1 MSVAVSRALLT
12 VPAYALLSPCVSL
25 ALLVG
30 CGDSGGESTGEG
42 TTAATESGATT
53 TMGASAS
60 TMAATGGASET
71 GTAGS
76 TGAEPIDYEQPGPHP
91 VGNTRFTLED
101 GASGRSLLVE
111 VWYPADAGAAADAA
125 AGHPIEE
132 FVPAGADRDRFVDLL
147 ASAPDPG
154 TRRQTSSA
162 FGGAPLAGEA
172 WPVIAFSHCHGC
184 TRFSKFTIAER
195 LASHGFAVVAPDHQG
210 NTLFNALDDDNAP
223 LSGEFLA
230 TRAGDI
236 SAVLDAVLDAE
247 SAAVEA
253 AVRGRFDGARV
264 GMMGHSY
271 GATTSGL
278 VAETD
283 DRVRAAVAIAA
294 PIENPLLPGPMLAN
308 IHKPLLFVL
317 AVEDNSIQEI
327 GNNILRNNFNI
338 ANPPT
343 WLISVNDAGHWGF
356 SDICG
361 ITEDYA
367 PGCGEGT
374 RQTDGTEFTYLDVD
388 IGRGL
393 VAAYATAFFDAHL
406 NDAAEGA
413 EYLMTAQPE
422 GIVELDAR
430 L

>member
-1 MSVAVSRALLT
+1 MLWM
-12 VPAYALLSPCVSL
+12 PL
-25 ALLVG
+25 ALAG
-30 CGDSGGESTGEG
+30 CGDAGDGSTSEGASATTGESTTAGESASG
-42 TTAATESGATT
+42 STTVATETGA
-53 TMGASAS
+53 
-60 TMAATGGASET
+60 
-71 GTAGS
+71 TAGS
-76 TGAEPIDYEQPGPHP
+76 TGAEPVDYEQPGPHP

-101 GASGRSLLVE
+101 GASGRSLLIE
-111 VWYPADAGAAADAA
+111 LWYPADASVAGDAA

-162 FGGAPLAGEA
+162 FGGAPLAGES

-184 TRFSKFTIAER
+184 TRFSKFSVAER

-223 LSGEFLA
+223 LNGEFLA

-236 SAVLDAVLDAE
+236 SAVLDAVLDPE
-247 SAAVEA
+247 SAVVDA
-253 AVRGRFDGARV
+253 AVRGRLDPARV
-264 GMMGHSY
+264 GVMGHSY

-278 VAETD
+278 VAEND
-283 DRVRAAVAIAA
+283 DRVQAAVAIAA

-343 WLISVNDAGHWGF
+343 WLIEVSDAGHWGF

-393 VAAYATAFFDAHL
+393 VAAYATAFFDSHL
-406 NDAAEGA
+406 NGAAAGA

-422 GIVELDAR
+422 GIVELEAR